1 MLNTVLYP
9 LEYAVAWIMVHFHSA
24 LTTVGLP
31 ETSGWTWALSIV
43 GLVIVIRI
51 ILIPLFVKQI
61 KASRGL
67 QLIQPEMKKIQA
79 KYKDKKDPESR
90 QAMTQETMA
99 LYKDTGTNPF
109 ASCLPILLQAPI
121 FFALFRVLNDK
132 IQKGVGIGPL
142 TPELARQADA
152 STLLG
157 APLSSTFLKAE
168 GNLNVQ
174 VITVILIILMSATTF
189 TTQRQL
195 MMKNMPA
202 AALDNP
208 FAQQQKI
215 LLYVLPVVFAVSGVN
230 FPIGVLLYWLTTNAW
245 SMCQQFYV
253 IRRMPAPGSLAEK
266 ALEER
271 KRRKGGP
278 SPEGSEESG
287 DTIVGEV
294 VDDGTRARQQ
304 PKRQPRAKRAPRPAG
319 PAAAIPAGSGASAT
333 EPGDPQSADPQSGKP
348 QSGKP
353 QSGKPQPGKPQ
364 SGKPQSGKPQ
374 PIKPQPGKAQPVK
387 PRQVKRASTKS
398 SPSTPPSTPPSTAP
412 PSAPPTS
419 APTSARKVTRKGS
432 TSGAPA
438 SGGPSGGPP
447 SAPPSA

>member
-9 LEYAVAWIMVHFHSA
+9 LEYAVAFIMVQFHSA
-24 LTTVGLP
+24 LSAVGLP
-31 ETSGWTWALSIV
+31 PASGWTWALSII
-43 GLVIVIRI
+43 GLVVVIRI

-99 LYKDTGTNPF
+99 LYKETGTNPF

-121 FFALFRVLNDK
+121 FFALFRVLNQHVRTGK
-132 IQKGVGIGPL
+132 GIGPL
-142 TPELARQADA
+142 TPFLASQADK

-157 APLSSTFLKAE
+157 APLSSTFLGSA
-168 GNLNVQ
+168 GNLNVKI
-174 VITVILIILMSATTF
+174 ITVILIILMSATTF

-202 AALDNP
+202 SALDNP

-215 LLYVLPVVFAVSGVN
+215 LLYVLPLVFAVSGVN

-245 SMCQQFYV
+245 SMGQQFYV

-266 ALEER
+266 ALEDR
-271 KRRKGGP
+271 RRRKGKG
-278 SPEGSEESG
+278 GDATT

-294 VDDGTRARQQ
+294 VDETPRQRQQ
-304 PKRQPRAKRAPRPAG
+304 PKRQPRSKRTPGPAAKPGTGSTSSGAEPLPPAASSSGASPAGTTRPVVKPQPVKRTGQSPVARKSGPRPAG
-319 PAAAIPAGSGASAT
+319 PP
-333 EPGDPQSADPQSGKP
+333 
-348 QSGKP
+348 
-353 QSGKPQPGKPQ
+353 
-364 SGKPQSGKPQ
+364 
-374 PIKPQPGKAQPVK
+374 
-387 PRQVKRASTKS
+387 S
-398 SPSTPPSTPPSTAP
+398 SP
-412 PSAPPTS
+412 
-419 APTSARKVTRKGS
+419 
-432 TSGAPA
+432 PA
-438 SGGPSGGPP
+438 
-447 SAPPSA
+447 

>member
-9 LEYAVAWIMVHFHSA
+9 LEYAVAFIMVQFHSA
-24 LTTVGLP
+24 LSAVGLP
-31 ETSGWTWALSIV
+31 ADSGWTWALSII

-99 LYKDTGTNPF
+99 LYKETGTNPF

-132 IQKGVGIGPL
+132 IQKQTGIGPL
-142 TPELARQADA
+142 TPDLAVQADG
-152 STLLG
+152 STLFG
-157 APLSSTFLKAE
+157 APLSSTFLKAD
-168 GNLNVQ
+168 GNLTVQ
-174 VITVILIILMSATTF
+174 IITVILIILMSATTF

-202 AALDNP
+202 SALDNP

-215 LLYVLPVVFAVSGVN
+215 LLYVLPLVFAVSGVN

-245 SMCQQFYV
+245 SMGQQFYV

-266 ALEER
+266 ALEDR
-271 KRRKGGP
+271 RRRKGKGVDATT
-278 SPEGSEESG
+278 

-294 VDDGTRARQQ
+294 VDEAPRQRQQ
-304 PKRQPRAKRAPRPAG
+304 PKRQPRSKRTPGPATKPGTGSTASGAEPVPPAAPSSGASPAGTTRPVVKPQPVKRTGQSPAARKSGPRPAG
-319 PAAAIPAGSGASAT
+319 PP
-333 EPGDPQSADPQSGKP
+333 
-348 QSGKP
+348 
-353 QSGKPQPGKPQ
+353 
-364 SGKPQSGKPQ
+364 
-374 PIKPQPGKAQPVK
+374 
-387 PRQVKRASTKS
+387 S
-398 SPSTPPSTPPSTAP
+398 SP
-412 PSAPPTS
+412 PT
-419 APTSARKVTRKGS
+419 
-432 TSGAPA
+432 
-438 SGGPSGGPP
+438 
-447 SAPPSA
+447 